1 MMRARKIICK
11 ALITILL
18 IFLTL
23 FMSAITIFT
32 IQGYNMHK
40 SATDKISPLQMAEII
55 RGDDDDYVTIDE
67 LPDFYINAVICSED
81 RRFYSHCGVD
91 PLSII
96 RAAFYDIKNMS
107 FEQGGSTITQQ
118 LAKNFYYTQDKRF
131 ERKFAELFTAVQ
143 IEKELSKDEI
153 LELYVNS
160 IYFGEGYYGI
170 YEAANGYYGKN
181 PSELT
186 DAECAM
192 LAGIPNAPSVYSPR
206 EDSELA
212 KQRMK
217 QVLDCIVECGVITD
231 EQAVSILNS

>member
-1 MMRARKIICK
+1 MMMRARKIIFK
-11 ALITILL
+11 VLTTILL
-18 IFLTL
+18 IFFTL
-23 FMSAITIFT
+23 FMSAITMFT
-32 IQGYNMHK
+32 IQGYYMHK
-40 SATDKISPLQMAEII
+40 SATDEISPLQMAEII
-55 RGDDDDYVTIDE
+55 RDDNYVTIDE
-67 LPDFYINAVICSED
+67 LPEFYINAVICSED

-91 PLSII
+91 FLSII

-118 LAKNFYYTQDKRF
+118 LAKNFYYTQEKRI
-131 ERKFAELFTAVQ
+131 ERKFAELFTAIQ

-153 LELYVNS
+153 FELYVNS

-186 DAECAM
+186 DSECAM
-192 LAGIPNAPSVYSPR
+192 LAGIPNAPSAYSPR

-217 QVLDCIVECGVITD
+217 QVLDCVVECGVITD
-231 EQAVSILNS
+231 EQAVSILKS